1 LGVFTKILQTIPYT
15 YEYILQYVVGV
26 FMLYHHPPDMPIQFL
41 LIFFYDGGE
50 SPLFVLRIP
59 ELQKQLGV
67 LDGH

>member
-1 LGVFTKILQTIPYT
+1 
-15 YEYILQYVVGV
+15 
-26 FMLYHHPPDMPIQFL
+26 MLYYHPPYMPIQFL

-50 SPLFVLRIP
+50 RLLFVLRIP